1 MLEVKNLS
9 VSYGQHRALD
19 DISVQITKGEVV
31 VILGANGAGKSSL
44 LRAIAGLSE
53 GHCDGD
59 ISFAGQTLL
68 GQSPDEIVTSGIALV
83 PEGRAIFGDLNVE
96 ENLRLGAYNERARVN
111 EQANLDRVLTL
122 FPKLRERR
130 KQISRTMS
138 GGEQQMVAC
147 LLYTSPSPRDGLLSR
162 MPSSA

>member
-1 MLEVKNLS
+1 MLTVDHLS

-19 DISVQITKGEVV
+19 DVSVKIAKGEVA

-53 GHCDGD
+53 GHAEGD
-59 ISFAGQTLL
+59 ISFNGVSLIGL
-68 GQSPDEIVTSGIALV
+68 SPDEIVTAGIALV

-96 ENLRLGAYNERARVN
+96 ENLRLGAYSERARAN
-111 EQANLDRVLTL
+111 ETANLDRVLTL

-130 KQISRTMS
+130 KQIKIGRAH
-138 GGEQQMVAC
+138 V
-147 LLYTSPSPRDGLLSR
+147 
-162 MPSSA
+162 